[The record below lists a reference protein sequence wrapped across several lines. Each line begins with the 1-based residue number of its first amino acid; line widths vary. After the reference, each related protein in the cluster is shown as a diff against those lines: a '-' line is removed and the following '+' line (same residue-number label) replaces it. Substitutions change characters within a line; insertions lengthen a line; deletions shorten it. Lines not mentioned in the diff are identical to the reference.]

1 MQRTALVNFAR
12 GATMKKAV
20 LPIAL
25 ATLFLFSSCEYFRL
39 LRPSVLK
46 QLNPRVVRLVNE
58 LPEVDQPNEE
68 MVGRLFAHGGLGH
81 AVRGSDGVYRAK
93 IRVPAGQYIWEPA
106 IIVMKEA
113 GELELDFANHDP
125 FSYHAAILPSNG
137 GREFLMLPMHKR
149 GTARLQ
155 LNGPGYYFFGC
166 PVANHAGRGMLGLI
180 IVSGDVA
187 ATGKLDRPGQTRP
200 KRVEEISPR
209 RTE

>member
-1 MQRTALVNFAR
+1 MRKLALLLVAC
-12 GATMKKAV
+12 A
-20 LPIAL
+20 
-25 ATLFLFSSCEYFRL
+25 ATLLTSCEYVRL

-58 LPEVDQPNEE
+58 LPNVDQPNEE

-81 AVRGSDGVYRAK
+81 ARRDRDGVYHAR

-113 GELELDFANHDP
+113 GEIELDFSNHDP
-125 FSYHAAILPSNG
+125 MAYHAAFLPSNG
-137 GREFLMLPMHKR
+137 AREILMLPAHKR
-149 GTARLQ
+149 GTARLK
-155 LNGPGYYFFGC
+155 LDGPGYYFFGC

-180 IVSGDVA
+180 IVSGDA
-187 ATGKLDRPGQTRP
+187 PATAKLDRPKQQRP
-200 KRVEEISPR
+200 KTREEIQPR